1 MSDDGMHARVEWS
14 TGIRRNT
21 MNTFSLRSGLNK
33 GNRRIWIEGTRLLD
47 AGLIKGTAL
56 YRMMDADGSM
66 ILTNV
71 EIGGAKRHTI
81 AGNDAR
87 PILDLCG
94 KWVTAFIGDHTHF
107 TVEVDTYSP
116 AVDMTAVTLIITPV
130 TI

>member
-1 MSDDGMHARVEWS
+1 MD
-14 TGIRRNT
+14 
-21 MNTFSLRSGLNK
+21 TFTLKSGTNK

-47 AGLIKGTAL
+47 AGLVKGTAL
-56 YRMMDADGSM
+56 HRQMYDDGTMRLS
-66 ILTNV
+66 THRTHD
-71 EIGGAKRHTI
+71 GDKRHTV
-81 AGNDAR
+81 AGKGDR

-116 AVDMTAVTLIITPV
+116 AADMTAVTLIITPT

>member
-1 MSDDGMHARVEWS
+1 VD
-14 TGIRRNT
+14 
-21 MNTFSLRSGLNK
+21 TFTLKSGTNK

-56 YRMMDADGSM
+56 YRTMHADGSM
-66 ILTNV
+66 TLTDV
-71 EIGGAKRHTI
+71 EIDGAKRHTI

-94 KWVTAFIGDHTHF
+94 KWVSAFIGDHTHF
-107 TVEVDTYSP
+107 TVEHLADGGALS
-116 AVDMTAVTLIITPV
+116 VTLIITPT